1 MKIIQKIYKTLF
13 TLGIILLMGSCT
25 EDFEE
30 TNLDPNSFNFS
41 SPENIFPG
49 VVFRTLDLVGGDMNA
64 NMFMNYAS
72 YTGGKGGQIPRFY
85 FTDNALNS
93 YWSRFYVDILKNN
106 QEIIDNFSGKPA
118 FANRV
123 LIAKVWKSYVYSV
136 MVSTFGGVPLDKA
149 LSTDTKVPYNTE
161 EEVYVGIL
169 NMLKEAGDGLNTT
182 GDKLGVDPVYNGD
195 NAKWKKFA
203 NSLRLKI
210 ALRISTGFPALAE
223 LHTREVMAK
232 ENDMINTNS
241 DNCTLKWG
249 LSQENWSFNYRTFV
263 FVTVQ
268 GGIYPYTNHHF
279 ILNLKTYED
288 PRLKALIEPANKP
301 LIIRDQLF
309 ASGSTTTQVTVEYAI
324 PYYGKLLGNNA
335 RLTSW
340 DLNPND
346 NILNNATEEAYSG
359 PKKDLFM
366 SQDASYNLVTA
377 AEVNL
382 MKAEAKLKNWGGVK
396 TAESYYYD
404 GIEASFL
411 QYKVSGFATY
421 KERDGIKW
429 GTSSVGKRDIFGITN
444 SGISADPMDKIVRQL
459 WFALYNQGHDAWCL
473 QRRTRG
479 LNQAPHFAPDGY
491 ISGGGLGAGNA
502 YAEAPERM
510 LYPPIEKSV
519 NLQAYNNAVAQ
530 LGGADWFST
539 PLKMNKPYTPT
550 KWEDVDAQF
559 NQEFASY
566 WYGYSVDDLIA
577 AGVPYKIIK

>member
-13 TLGIILLMGSCT
+13 TLVIALLIGSCT

-30 TNLDPNSFNFS
+30 TNLDPNAFNTA

-49 VVFRTLDLVGGDMNA
+49 VVFRTLDLIGGDMNT
-64 NMFMNYAS
+64 NMYMNYAS
-72 YTGGKGGQIPRFY
+72 YTGGKGGQFPKFY
-85 FTDNALNS
+85 YSESGVNR
-93 YWSRFYVDILKNN
+93 YWTSFYVDILKNN
-106 QEIIDNFSGKPA
+106 QEIIDNYSNKPD

-136 MVSTFGGVPLDKA
+136 MVSTFGGVPFDKA
-149 LSTDTKVPYNTE
+149 LSKDTNIPYNTE

-182 GDKLGVDPVYNGD
+182 GDKLGVDPVYGGD

-223 LHTREVMAK
+223 QHTREVMAK
-232 ENDMINTNS
+232 ENDMINTNV

-249 LSQENWSFNYRTFV
+249 VSQENWSFNYRTFV
-263 FVTVQ
+263 FVQVLPS
-268 GGIYPYTNHHF
+268 IYPYTNHHF
-279 ILNLKTYED
+279 ILNLKSYED
-288 PRLKALIEPANKP
+288 PRLNAMIEPANKP
-301 LIIRDQLF
+301 LIIRDSLY
-309 ASGSTTTQVTVEYAI
+309 ASGNTKPKVLVEYTI
-324 PYYGKLLGNNA
+324 PYYGKPLGGNST
-335 RLTSW
+335 LPSW
-340 DLNPND
+340 DLNANENVLRNTAD
-346 NILNNATEEAYSG
+346 DAYSG
-359 PKKDLFM
+359 PKKELFM
-366 SQDASYNLVTA
+366 SQDASYNVVTA

-396 TAESYYYD
+396 SADAYYYD

-411 QYKVSGFATY
+411 QYKVTGFATY

-429 GTSSVGKRDIFGITN
+429 GTSSIGKRDLFGITT

-473 QRRTRG
+473 QKRTRG
-479 LNQAPHFAPDGY
+479 MIQAPHLAPD
-491 ISGGGLGAGNA
+491 SNAAGGGL

-510 LYPPIEKSV
+510 VYAPIEVSV
-519 NLQAYNNAVAQ
+519 NPIAYKNAIAQ
-530 LGGADWFST
+530 LGNDWFYT
-539 PLKMNKPYTPT
+539 PLKMNKAYTPT
-550 KWEDVDAQF
+550 KWEDVTTAQF

-566 WYGYSVDDLIA
+566 WYGYSVDNLIA
-577 AGVPYKIIK
+577 AGVSYKIIN

>member
-13 TLGIILLMGSCT
+13 ILGIVLLMGSCT

-49 VVFRTLDLVGGDMNA
+49 VVFRTLDLIGGDMNT
-64 NMFMNYAS
+64 NMYMNYAS
-72 YTGGKGGQIPRFY
+72 YTGGKGGQFPKFY
-85 FTDNALNS
+85 YSESGVNRYWNS
-93 YWSRFYVDILKNN
+93 FYVDILKNN
-106 QEIIDNFSGKPA
+106 QEIIDNFSGRPG

-136 MVSTFGGVPLDKA
+136 MVSTFGGVPFDKA
-149 LSTDTKVPYNTE
+149 LSKDTNVPYNTE

-182 GDKLGVDPVYNGD
+182 GDKLGVDPVYGGD

-223 LHTREVMAK
+223 KHTREVMAN
-232 ENDMINTNS
+232 ENDLINTNL
-241 DNCTLKWG
+241 DNATLKWG
-249 LSQENWSFNYRTFV
+249 VSQENWSFNYRTFV
-263 FVTVQ
+263 FVQVLPSV
-268 GGIYPYTNHHF
+268 YPYANHHF
-279 ILNLKTYED
+279 ILNLKSYED
-288 PRLKALIEPANKP
+288 PRLNAMIEPANKP
-301 LIIRDQLF
+301 LIIRDSLY
-309 ASGSTTTQVTVEYAI
+309 ASGNTKPKVLVEYAI
-324 PYYGKLLGNNA
+324 PYYGKPLGGNKT
-335 RLTSW
+335 LPSW
-340 DLNPND
+340 DLNGND
-346 NILNNATEEAYSG
+346 NILNNIGDDAYSG

-366 SQDASYNLVTA
+366 SQDASYNVVTA

-396 TAESYYYD
+396 SAEAYYYD

-411 QYKVSGFATY
+411 QYKVTGFTTY

-429 GTSSVGKRDIFGITN
+429 GTSSIGKRDLFGITS

-459 WFALYNQGHDAWCL
+459 WIALYNQGHDAWCL
-473 QRRTRG
+473 QKRTRG
-479 LNQAPHFAPDGY
+479 MVQVPHLAPD
-491 ISGGGLGAGNA
+491 SNAAGGGL

-510 LYPPIEKSV
+510 LYAPIEVAV
-519 NLQAYNNAVAQ
+519 NSMAYKNALAQ
-530 LGGADWFST
+530 LGDDWFYT
-539 PLKMNKPYTPT
+539 PLKMNKPYTPI
-550 KWEDVDAQF
+550 KWEDVTTAEF

-566 WYGYSVDDLIA
+566 WYGYSVDNLIA
-577 AGVPYKIIK
+577 ASVPYKIIN

>member
-1 MKIIQKIYKTLF
+1 
-13 TLGIILLMGSCT
+13 
-25 EDFEE
+25 
-30 TNLDPNSFNFS
+30 
-41 SPENIFPG
+41 
-49 VVFRTLDLVGGDMNA
+49 
-64 NMFMNYAS
+64 
-72 YTGGKGGQIPRFY
+72 
-85 FTDNALNS
+85 
-93 YWSRFYVDILKNN
+93 
-106 QEIIDNFSGKPA
+106 
-118 FANRV
+118 
-123 LIAKVWKSYVYSV
+123 
-136 MVSTFGGVPLDKA
+136 
-149 LSTDTKVPYNTE
+149 
-161 EEVYVGIL
+161 
-169 NMLKEAGDGLNTT
+169 MLKEAGDGLNTT

-249 LSQENWSFNYRTFV
+249 VSQENWSFNYRTFV
-263 FVTVQ
+263 FVTVN

-301 LIIRDQLF
+301 LKIKDQLF
-309 ASGSTTTQVTVEYAI
+309 ESGSTTPVTVEYAI

-335 RLTSW
+335 RLTGW
-340 DLNPND
+340 DLNPTD
-346 NILNNATEEAYSG
+346 NVLNNATEEDYSG

-366 SQDASYNLVTA
+366 IPDASYNLVTA

-382 MKAEAKLKNWGGVK
+382 MKAEARLKNWGGVK
-396 TAESYYYD
+396 TAEAYYYD

-429 GTSSVGKRDIFGITN
+429 GTSSDGKRDLFGITN
-444 SGISADPMDKIVRQL
+444 SGISDDPMDKIVRQL

-479 LNQAPHFAPDGY
+479 LNLPPHFAPDGY
-491 ISGGGLGAGNA
+491 ISYRGPGAGNA

-530 LGGADWFST
+530 LGKFGDQLGVDWFST

-559 NQEFASY
+559 NQEFASH
-566 WYGYSVDDLIA
+566 WYGDSVDDLIA
-577 AGVPYKIIK
+577 AGVTYRIIR

>member
-13 TLGIILLMGSCT
+13 ALGIVLLMGSCT

-30 TNLDPNSFNFS
+30 TNLDPNSFNFA
-41 SPENIFPG
+41 SPENVFPG
-49 VVFRTLDLVGGDMNA
+49 VVFRTLDLIGGDMNA
-64 NMFMNYAS
+64 NMYMNYAS
-72 YTGGKGGQIPRFY
+72 YTGGKGGQFPKFY
-85 FTDNALNS
+85 YTESGTNG
-93 YWSRFYVDILKNN
+93 YWTKFYVDILKNN
-106 QEIIDNFSGKPA
+106 QEIIDNFSGKPG

-136 MVSTFGGVPLDKA
+136 MVSTFGGVPFDKA
-149 LSTDTKVPYNTE
+149 LSKNTYVPYNTE

-169 NMLKEAGDGLNTT
+169 NMLKEAGDNLNTT
-182 GDKLGVDPVYNGD
+182 GDKLGVDPVYGGD

-223 LHTREVMAK
+223 QHAREVMAK
-232 ENDMINTNS
+232 ENDMINTNL

-249 LSQENWSFNYRTFV
+249 TNQENWSFNYRTYV
-263 FVTVQ
+263 YVTVLPS
-268 GGIYPYTNHHF
+268 IYPYTNHHF
-279 ILNLKTYED
+279 ILNLKSYED
-288 PRLKALIEPANKP
+288 PRLQAMVEPANKP
-301 LIIRDQLF
+301 LIIRDSLY
-309 ASGSTTTQVTVEYAI
+309 ASGNTKPKVLVEYAI
-324 PYYGKLLGNNA
+324 PYYGKPLGGNST
-335 RLTSW
+335 LPSW
-340 DLNPND
+340 DLNG
-346 NILNNATEEAYSG
+346 NNNVLRNTADDAYSG

-366 SQDASYNLVTA
+366 IQDASYNVVTA

-396 TAESYYYD
+396 TAEQYYYD

-411 QYKVSGFATY
+411 QYKITSGFATY

-429 GTSSVGKRDIFGITN
+429 GTSSVGKRDLFGITT

-473 QRRTRG
+473 QKRTRG
-479 LNQAPHFAPDGY
+479 MLQAPHLAPDANAA
-491 ISGGGLGAGNA
+491 GGGL

-510 LYPPIEKSV
+510 LYAPIEVAV
-519 NLQAYNNAVAQ
+519 NTLAYKEAVARI
-530 LGGADWFST
+530 GTDWFYT
-539 PLKMNKPYTPT
+539 PLKMNKPYTPI
-550 KWEDVDAQF
+550 KWENVKTAEF

-566 WYGYSVDDLIA
+566 WYGYSVDNLIA

>member
-1 MKIIQKIYKTLF
+1 MKIIQKIYNTLF
-13 TLGIILLMGSCT
+13 TLGIVLLMGSCT

-41 SPENIFPG
+41 SPEYIFQG
-49 VVFRTLDLVGGDMNA
+49 VVFRTLDLVGGDMNT

-72 YTGGKGGQIPRFY
+72 YTGGKGGQFPKFY
-85 FTDNALNS
+85 FTDSGLNR
-93 YWSRFYVDILKNN
+93 YWTSFYVDILKNN
-106 QEIIDNFSGKPA
+106 QEIIDNYSGKSDYV
-118 FANRV
+118 NRV

-136 MVSTFGGVPLDKA
+136 MVSTFGGVPFDKA

-169 NMLKEAGDGLNTT
+169 NMLKEAGDGLNNT

-232 ENDMINTNS
+232 ENDMINTNI

-249 LSQENWSFNYRTFV
+249 VSEANWSFNYRTFV
-263 FVTVQ
+263 FVQVLPSL
-268 GGIYPYTNHHF
+268 YPYTNHHF

-288 PRLKALIEPANKP
+288 PRLQAMIEPANKVKP
-301 LIIRDQLF
+301 LKIRDQLF
-309 ASGSTTTQVTVEYAI
+309 DSGSTTDKVTVEYAI
-324 PYYGKLLGNNA
+324 PYYGKPLGTNTV
-335 RLTSW
+335 LPSW
-340 DLNPND
+340 GLNPID
-346 NILNNATEEAYSG
+346 NVMNNTAEDAYSG

-366 SQDASYNLVTA
+366 IQDASYNLVTA

-382 MKAEAKLKNWGGVK
+382 MKAEAKLKNWGGLK
-396 TAESYYYD
+396 TAEAYYYD

-429 GTSSVGKRDIFGITN
+429 GTSSVGKRDLFGITN
-444 SGISADPMDKIVRQL
+444 SGISADPMDQIVRQL

-479 LNQAPHFAPDGY
+479 LNLAPHLAPDGN
-491 ISGGGLGAGNA
+491 ISSGAL
-502 YAEAPERM
+502 YAEAPEKM
-510 LYPPIEKSV
+510 IYAPIERSV
-519 NLQAYNNAVAQ
+519 NPKAYYNAVAQ
-530 LGGADWFST
+530 LEGGVDWFPT

-550 KWEDVDAQF
+550 EWKSVPAEF

-566 WYGYSVDDLIA
+566 WYGDSVDDLIA
-577 AGVPYKIIK
+577 AGVTYKIIR

>member
-13 TLGIILLMGSCT
+13 TLVIALLIGSCT

-30 TNLDPNSFNFS
+30 TNLDPNSFNFA
-41 SPENIFPG
+41 SPESVFPG
-49 VVFRTLDLVGGDMNA
+49 VVFRTLDLIGGDMNT
-64 NMFMNYAS
+64 NMYMNYAS
-72 YTGGKGGQIPRFY
+72 YTGGKGGQFPKFY
-85 FTDNALNS
+85 YSESGVNR
-93 YWSRFYVDILKNN
+93 YWTSFYVDILKNN
-106 QEIIDNFSGKPA
+106 QEIIDNYSNKPG

-136 MVSTFGGVPLDKA
+136 MVSTFGGVPFDKA
-149 LSTDTKVPYNTE
+149 LSRDTTIPYNTE

-223 LHTREVMAK
+223 EHTREVMAK
-232 ENDMINTNS
+232 ENDMINTNV

-249 LSQENWSFNYRTFV
+249 VSQENWSFNYRTFV
-263 FVTVQ
+263 FVQVLPS
-268 GGIYPYTNHHF
+268 IYPYTNHHF
-279 ILNLKTYED
+279 ILNLKSNED
-288 PRLKALIEPANKP
+288 PRLNEMIEPANKP
-301 LIIRDQLF
+301 LIIRDSLY
-309 ASGSTTTQVTVEYAI
+309 ASGNTEPKVLVEYTI
-324 PYYGKLLGNNA
+324 PYYGKPLGGDKT
-335 RLTSW
+335 LPSW
-340 DLNPND
+340 DLNAND
-346 NILNNATEEAYSG
+346 NVLRNTSDDSYSG

-366 SQDASYNLVTA
+366 NQDASYNLVTA

-382 MKAEAKLKNWGGVK
+382 MKSEAKVKGWGGVK
-396 TAESYYYD
+396 SAEAYYYD

-411 QYKVSGFATY
+411 QYKATGFATY
-421 KERDGIKW
+421 KERDGVKW
-429 GTSSVGKRDIFGITN
+429 GTSSIGKRDLFGITT

-473 QRRTRG
+473 QKRTRG
-479 LNQAPHFAPDGY
+479 MILAPHLAPD
-491 ISGGGLGAGNA
+491 SNAAGGGL

-510 LYPPIEKSV
+510 VYAPIEVSV
-519 NLQAYNNAVAQ
+519 NSLAYRNAVAQ
-530 LGGADWFST
+530 LGDDWFYT

-550 KWEDVDAQF
+550 KWENVTAEF

-566 WYGYSVDDLIA
+566 WYGYSVDNLIA
-577 AGVPYKIIK
+577 AKVPYKIIN